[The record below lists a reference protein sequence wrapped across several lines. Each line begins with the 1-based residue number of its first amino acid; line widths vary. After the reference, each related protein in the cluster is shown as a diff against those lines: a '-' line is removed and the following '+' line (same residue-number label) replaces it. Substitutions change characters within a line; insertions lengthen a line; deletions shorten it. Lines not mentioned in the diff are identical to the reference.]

1 MDNMYQSVI
10 PSSGRKRPKSN
21 LLLGI
26 LIAIVLVVLAICLY
40 PPVRMMVHQSQYKEF
55 VTVLSTATYRTSPTQ
70 VLTAQV
76 DGQTLSVS
84 QDNAYGLCGAI
95 VKQGPCYISKEQPQ
109 REPDVHLSY
118 GIYGTMDLWDVPL
131 ENDSNGFSSGV
142 YIHFTSDTENVD
154 FSYLMVGD
162 PLRDL
167 LTAYLSPELN
177 TVLD

>member
-1 MDNMYQSVI
+1 MENMYGNVI
-10 PSSGRKRPKSN
+10 PFHGRKRPKGRFTM
-21 LLLGI
+21 GI
-26 LIAIVLVVLAICLY
+26 LIVVVVVFFVLCLY
-40 PPVRMMVHQSQYKEF
+40 PPVRMMAHKTQYKEF
-55 VTVLSTATYRTSPTQ
+55 VTVLSTATYRTSSTQ

-76 DGQTLSVS
+76 DGQTLAIS
-84 QDNAYGLCGAI
+84 QDNAYKLCGAI
-95 VKQGPCYISKEQPQ
+95 VKQGPCYISNEQPQ
-109 REPDVHLSY
+109 REPDVRLSY

-131 ENDSNGFSSGV
+131 EDDSNGFSNGV
-142 YIHFTSDTENVD
+142 YIHFTSDTEDVD

>member
-10 PSSGRKRPKSN
+10 PSSGRKRPRSN

-40 PPVRMMVHQSQYKEF
+40 PPVRMMVHQGQYKEF

-76 DGQTLSVS
+76 DGQTLSVR

-95 VKQGPCYISKEQPQ
+95 VKQGPC
-109 REPDVHLSY
+109 
-118 GIYGTMDLWDVPL
+118 
-131 ENDSNGFSSGV
+131 
-142 YIHFTSDTENVD
+142 
-154 FSYLMVGD
+154 
-162 PLRDL
+162 
-167 LTAYLSPELN
+167 
-177 TVLD
+177 

>member
-1 MDNMYQSVI
+1 MYNMYRNVI

-21 LLLGI
+21 FLLVI
-26 LIAIVLVVLAICLY
+26 LIAIVLVFFALCLY
-40 PPVRMMVHQSQYKEF
+40 PPVRMMVHKTQYKEF
-55 VTVLSTATYRTSPTQ
+55 VTVLSMATYRTSRTQ

-76 DGQTLSVS
+76 DGQTLVVS

-95 VKQGPCYISKEQPQ
+95 VKQGPCYISDEQPQ
-109 REPDVHLSY
+109 RDPDVRLNY
-118 GIYGTMDLWDVPL
+118 GIYGTMDLWHIPL
-131 ENDSNGFSSGV
+131 ENDPNDFTSGV
-142 YIHFTSDTENVD
+142 YIHFTSDTENLD
-154 FSYLMVGD
+154 FSYIMVGD

>member
-21 LLLGI
+21 FVLVI
-26 LIAIVLVVLAICLY
+26 LIAIVLVFLVLCLY
-40 PPVRMMVHQSQYKEF
+40 PPVRMMVHKTQYEEF
-55 VTVLSTATYRTSPTQ
+55 VIALSTATYRTSPTQ

-76 DGQTLSVS
+76 DGQTLAIS
-84 QDNAYGLCGAI
+84 QDNAYRLCGAI
-95 VKQGPCYISKEQPQ
+95 VKQGPCYISNEQPQ

-131 ENDSNGFSSGV
+131 ENDSNGFSNGV